1 MTGHWTKRWDPLGD
15 IQREVGRLIESF
27 EPLQSWSWRIP
38 RQFPPV
44 NLYDAGDRY
53 ILTADLPGVQ
63 PEDLELLITGESLT
77 LRGERKRPEQI
88 PDESYRRQERPFGRW
103 SRTLTLPEQVNS
115 GAATADFAHGVLTI
129 TLPKAEES
137 RPRQVNVTVGAG

>member
-15 IQREVGRLIESF
+15 IQREVGRLIETF
-27 EPLQSWSWRIP
+27 EPLQHWSWRLP
-38 RQFPPV
+38 RQFPPI

-63 PEDLELLITGESLT
+63 AEDLELLITGESLT
-77 LRGERKRPEQI
+77 LRGERKRPERI

-103 SRTLTLPEQVNS
+103 SRTMTLPEQVNG

-129 TLPKAEES
+129 TLPKAEETK
-137 RPRQVNVTVGAG
+137 PRQINVTVGAG